1 MARTLDDFIA
11 SLPEEEQQAIHQE
24 TERLIAEE
32 MTLRA
37 LRQARARSQEEV
49 GHLLHIKQAAVSR
62 LERRTDMYVS
72 TLRAFI
78 EAMGGELDIIARFP
92 DHTSVRIN
100 QFEEL
105 GEATPAY
112 HSAPHRDHFRAPD
125 SARPRFRT
133 SPRRTET
140 SGRRTASRADAS
152 KAVPS

>member
-11 SLPEEEQQAIHQE
+11 SLPFEEQHAIHQE
-24 TERLIAEE
+24 AERLIAEE

-37 LRQARARSQEEV
+37 LRKARACSQEKV

-72 TLRAFI
+72 TLRSFI

-92 DHTSVRIN
+92 DHPSVRIS

-105 GEATPAY
+105 GSVNVQKVSAY
-112 HSAPHRDHFRAPD
+112 GEVVHPGFRAD
-125 SARPRFRT
+125 LDTNVILNGGCA
-133 SPRRTET
+133 SPNDDYPPKILPTHK
-140 SGRRTASRADAS
+140 G
-152 KAVPS
+152 P

>member
-100 QFEEL
+100 QLEEL
-105 GEATPAY
+105 GEGPRSCRRPSQPPTPPPRSPDRPVRF
-112 HSAPHRDHFRAPD
+112 HEAP
-125 SARPRFRT
+125 
-133 SPRRTET
+133 E
-140 SGRRTASRADAS
+140 
-152 KAVPS
+152 K